1 MQCWVI
7 FNVISVMFDV
17 IWIIS
22 DVILIIL
29 HSIFAIFDVMSVF
42 WEYLMSCYHVGWSGD
57 SAEIVW
63 R

>member
-1 MQCWVI
+1 
-7 FNVISVMFDV
+7 MFDI

-29 HSIFAIFDVMSVF
+29 HFIFAIFDVTSVF
-42 WEYLMSCYHVGWSGD
+42 LGVFNNMLGGL
-57 SAEIVW
+57 EIAP

>member
-1 MQCWVI
+1 MFDAMLGI

-29 HSIFAIFDVMSVF
+29 HFIFAIFDVMSVF
-42 WEYLMSCYHVGWSGD
+42 REYLMSCWV
-57 SAEIVW
+57 VW